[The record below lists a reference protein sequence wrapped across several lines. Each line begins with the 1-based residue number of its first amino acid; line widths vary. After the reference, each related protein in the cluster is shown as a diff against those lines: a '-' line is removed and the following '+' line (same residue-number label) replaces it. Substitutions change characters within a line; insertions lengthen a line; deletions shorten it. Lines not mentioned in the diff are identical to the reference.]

1 MKKKPSPAFREDIVY
16 DDDGGGSRFRRRP
29 ADDCGDDE
37 AEASPRLALPARTA
51 REIEDR
57 MAAGERL
64 DPIVPGHARNL
75 ATSFW
80 GQAWNRYL
88 MECADYASR
97 LPRGRSLL
105 RAGRVLGFQLT
116 TGSLQA
122 SVAGLRLY
130 DVAITVQP
138 LDEEAAAALAIRLKS
153 RIGSVVD
160 LLAGTLSDEVMRMV
174 ADPHH
179 GLFPAPSD
187 IRFHCSC
194 PDDASLCEHAA
205 ATLYAAG
212 CHFDQQPADLF
223 RLRGLQPEALVASDH
238 LPDVIASLTDAS
250 AANGPTLDP
259 AGLGDLFGIQ
269 LGSPP
274 TDPRP

>member
-1 MKKKPSPAFREDIVY
+1 MKKKPSPSFREDIVY
-16 DDDGGGSRFRRRP
+16 DDDAEPPRFRRRP
-29 ADDCGDDE
+29 ADDGGDDE
-37 AEASPRLALPARTA
+37 TEASPRLALPARTA

-57 MAAGERL
+57 KAAGERL
-64 DPIVPGHARNL
+64 DPIAPGHARNL

-116 TGSLQA
+116 TGSLRA

-130 DVAITVQP
+130 DVNITVNP
-138 LDEEAAAALAIRLKS
+138 IDEEAAAALALRLKS
-153 RIGSVVD
+153 HIGSVVD
-160 LLAGTLSDEVMRMV
+160 LLAGKLNDDVMRMV

-212 CHFDQQPADLF
+212 CHFDEQPADLF
-223 RLRGLQPEALVASDH
+223 RLRGLQPETLVASDH

-250 AANGPTLDP
+250 AADGPTLDP

>member
-1 MKKKPSPAFREDIVY
+1 MKKKASPPFREDIVY
-16 DDDGGGSRFRRRP
+16 DDDTGPSRFRRRP
-29 ADDCGDDE
+29 ADDGGDDE
-37 AEASPRLALPARTA
+37 TEPSPRLAIPARTA

-57 MAAGERL
+57 RAAGERL
-64 DPIVPGHARNL
+64 DPIAPGHARNL
-75 ATSFW
+75 ANSFW

-97 LPRGRSLL
+97 LPRGRTLL
-105 RAGRVLGFQLT
+105 RASRVLGFQLT
-116 TGSLQA
+116 TGSLRA
-122 SVAGLRLY
+122 SVAGFRLH
-130 DVAITVQP
+130 DVAITVKP
-138 LDEEAAAALAIRLKS
+138 LDEEAAAALALRLKS
-153 RIGSVVD
+153 HIGSVVD
-160 LLAGTLSDEVMRMV
+160 LLAGKLNDEVMRMV

-212 CHFDQQPADLF
+212 CHFDEQPADLF

-238 LPDVIASLTDAS
+238 LPDVIASLTEAS
-250 AANGPTLDP
+250 APGGPTLDP
-259 AGLGDLFGIQ
+259 ASLGDLFGIQ
-269 LGSPP
+269 LGAPP
-274 TDPRP
+274 ADPRP

>member
-16 DDDGGGSRFRRRP
+16 DDDAGPSRFRRRP

-57 MAAGERL
+57 KAAGERL
-64 DPIVPGHARNL
+64 DPIAPGHARNL

-97 LPRGRSLL
+97 LPRGRALL

-130 DVAITVQP
+130 DVAITVNP
-138 LDEEAAAALAIRLKS
+138 IDEEAAAALALRLKS
-153 RIGSVVD
+153 HIGSVVD
-160 LLAGTLSDEVMRMV
+160 LLAGKLSDEVMRMV

-212 CHFDQQPADLF
+212 CHFDEQPADLF
-223 RLRGLQPEALVASDH
+223 RLRGLQPETLVASDH

-250 AANGPTLDP
+250 AADGPTLDP

>member
-1 MKKKPSPAFREDIVY
+1 MKKKAPAFREDIVY
-16 DDDGGGSRFRRRP
+16 DDDGAGSRFRRRP
-29 ADDCGDDE
+29 ADDCGDE
-37 AEASPRLALPARTA
+37 ETESSPRLALPARTA

-57 MAAGERL
+57 KAAGEQL
-64 DPIVPGHARNL
+64 DPIAPGHSRNL

-116 TGSLQA
+116 TGSLNA

-130 DVAITVQP
+130 DVAITVKP
-138 LDEEAAAALAIRLKS
+138 LDDDAAAGLAVRL
-153 RIGSVVD
+153 RGHIGSVVD
-160 LLAGTLSDEVMRMV
+160 LLAGKLNDEVMRMV

-212 CHFDQQPADLF
+212 CHFDEQPADLF
-223 RLRGLQPEALVASDH
+223 RLRGLQPETLVSANLS
-238 LPDVIASLTDAS
+238 DVIAGLTTATDPSDA
-250 AANGPTLDP
+250 TLDL
-259 AGLGDLFGIQ
+259 ASLGDVFGIQ
-269 LGSPP
+269 LDTPP
-274 TDPRP
+274 RDPRP

>member
-29 ADDCGDDE
+29 ADDGGDDE

-57 MAAGERL
+57 KAAGDRL
-64 DPIVPGHARNL
+64 DPIAPGQARNL

-105 RAGRVLGFQLT
+105 RNGRVLGFQLT
-116 TGSLQA
+116 TGSLRA

-138 LDEEAAAALAIRLKS
+138 LDDDAAAALAARL
-153 RIGSVVD
+153 RGHIGSVVD
-160 LLAGTLSDEVMRMV
+160 LLAGKLNDDVMRMV
-174 ADPHH
+174 ADPLH

-212 CHFDQQPADLF
+212 CHFDEQPADLF
-223 RLRGLQPEALVASDH
+223 RLRGLQPDALVSSG
-238 LPDVIASLTDAS
+238 LSDVIAGLTTATNPTGD
-250 AANGPTLDP
+250 TLDP
-259 AGLGDLFGIQ
+259 ASLGDLFGIQ
-269 LGSPP
+269 LDSPP
-274 TDPRP
+274 RDPRP